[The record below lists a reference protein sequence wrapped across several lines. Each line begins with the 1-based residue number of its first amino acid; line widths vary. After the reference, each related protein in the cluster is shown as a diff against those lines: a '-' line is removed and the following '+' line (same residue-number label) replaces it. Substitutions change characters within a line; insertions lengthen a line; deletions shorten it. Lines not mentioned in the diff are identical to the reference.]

1 MHFPY
6 TVSQSCTYFPSK
18 GSLLFHMQISVP
30 NVKLVVN
37 ITRFIRPACL
47 IDSYIN
53 HTLTVKTSSPSS
65 PPRTTISG
73 PNSVTDPYY
82 FIPNSL
88 SQLIFCKIDAGNVAL
103 SCFL

>member
-18 GSLLFHMQISVP
+18 GSLLFYMQISVP
-30 NVKLVVN
+30 NVKLLVT

-53 HTLTVKTSSPSS
+53 HTLTVKTSSPFS

-73 PNSVTDPYY
+73 
-82 FIPNSL
+82 
-88 SQLIFCKIDAGNVAL
+88 NVAL
-103 SCFL
+103 SSFLQFPDSYVTGILLKIFM